1 MILDKPTSYCV
12 DCGEPIPGGR
22 IGRQKRCKVHQT
34 AWKDRATAAIDR
46 SKLKSVKRKKAEEGM
61 TREY

>member
-1 MILDKPTSYCV
+1 MILDKSTSYCE

-22 IGRQKRCKVHQT
+22 IGRQKRCKIHQT
-34 AWKDRATAAIDR
+34 AWKDMATAAIER
-46 SKLKSVKRKKAEEGM
+46 AKLKSAERKKAEEDM